1 MNTTQ
6 RHRAQ
11 RHLGTLTSELALP
24 PADRG
29 PSWGQS
35 LAHGSPGIALLHI
48 ERAATGLGDWDTVHT
63 WLRASMRS
71 TVRSD
76 TATGLFFGAEAVAF
90 AVHTAA
96 AHGPGAYT
104 QALATL
110 DTAVAH
116 ATTARLEQAHARITQ
131 GERPAFAEFD
141 LIYGLTGTGALLRQ
155 RDPHGAL
162 LRDVLTYLVR
172 LTEPL
177 PGGEVGWWTDLA
189 PSGKPDPQFPG
200 GHGNFGIAHGITG
213 PLALLALALRDGIEV
228 PGQREAI
235 GRITAWLDTWQQ
247 DGGHGTWWPDRITPT
262 DERRGR
268 PHLVRPARPS
278 WCYGTPGIARAQQ
291 LAALATGDTAR
302 QKRAELAMLAAL
314 GDPRQT
320 GQFTDTSLCHGTT
333 GALLTAHRIV
343 ADAASPHRGAALLFA
358 AGRLADREP
367 AADDAGLL
375 EGAAGIALALHTA
388 AREDLPASGWD
399 ACLLLT

>member
-1 MNTTQ
+1 MNTSQ

-29 PSWGQS
+29 ASWGQS
-35 LAHGSPGIALLHI
+35 LAQGSPGIALLHI

-76 TATGLFFGAEAVAF
+76 TATGLFFGAGAVAF

-96 AHGPGAYT
+96 THGPGAYT

-110 DTAVAH
+110 D
-116 ATTARLEQAHARITQ
+116 ATIAQSTTRRLEQAHARIKR

-155 RDPHGAL
+155 RDPNGAL
-162 LRDVLTYLVR
+162 LRDVLAYLVR

-177 PGGEVGWWTDLA
+177 PGGEPGWWTDLA
-189 PSGKPDPQFPG
+189 PSGELDPQFPG

-228 PGQREAI
+228 SGQREAI
-235 GRITAWLDTWQQ
+235 ERITAWLDDWEQ
-247 DGGHGTWWPDRITPT
+247 DGGHGPWWPDKVTSA
-262 DERRGR
+262 EVRRGR
-268 PHLVRPARPS
+268 PGLLRPARPS
-278 WCYGTPGIARAQQ
+278 WCYGTPGIARTQQ
-291 LAALATGDTAR
+291 LAALATGDGAR
-302 QKRAELAMLAAL
+302 REKAELAMLAAL
-314 GDPRQT
+314 SDPGQI
-320 GQFTDTSLCHGTT
+320 GQFGDASLCHGTT
-333 GALLTAHRIV
+333 GALLTAHRV
-343 ADAASPHRGAALLFA
+343 AADAASAHRGAALLFA
-358 AGRLADREP
+358 AGRLADRESAP
-367 AADDAGLL
+367 DEAGLL
-375 EGAAGIALALHTA
+375 EGSAGIALALHTA
-388 AREDLPASGWD
+388 AREQLPVSGWD